1 MRFFRAFVF
10 LLAFAA
16 APGAA
21 FANPLVRDANI
32 TDGAAYELSP
42 FSLVITF
49 ARSVTLA
56 EVFMID
62 QDGARIAAPVGPRR
76 AATHNVAL
84 PVLPPHGYRLYW
96 RGADGRTPIS
106 GSIGFTI
113 TGCDDPAQVP
123 QGQAQGRSAR

>member
-1 MRFFRAFVF
+1 MQFLRALA
-10 LLAFAA
+10 LLFALVA

-21 FANPLVRDANI
+21 LANPLVRDANI
-32 TDGAAYELSP
+32 SDGAAYELSP
-42 FSLVITF
+42 FSFVITF

-62 QDGARIAAPVGPRR
+62 QDGARIAAPVGPHR

-84 PVLPPHGYRLYW
+84 PVLPPHGYRIYW
-96 RGADGRTPIS
+96 RGADGRTPIT

-123 QGQAQGRSAR
+123 QNQSQSRSSR